1 MILLDE
7 EVETL
12 YNAIKNEYI
21 SYTNEPLLAL
31 VKRFRQEYDGIQ
43 ILKEARKKEFQLDD
57 TLNDDSLNNEN

>member
-43 ILKEARKKEFQLDD
+43 ILKKARMEERKQDD
-57 TLNDDSLNNEN
+57 TLNNDSLNNEN